1 MTGRFFLDTN
11 VLVYGYDRSQP
22 AKQAGA
28 LRLMDSLASIGDGV
42 ISAQVLSELFAALT
56 RKLPDR
62 LPAEAALERLEA
74 CCRIWTVVALT
85 AETILL
91 AARAAHEFQMS
102 IRDAQIWAAAW
113 LCGVPIVLTEDMP
126 SGARIG
132 GVRYVN
138 PFREAFRLADYVD

>member
-1 MTGRFFLDTN
+1 MTGGFFLDTN
-11 VLVYGYDRSQP
+11 VLVYGYDRAQP
-22 AKQAGA
+22 VKQARA
-28 LRLMDSLASIGDGV
+28 LRLMDSLTATGDGV
-42 ISAQVLSELFAALT
+42 ISAQVLSELFAVLT
-56 RKLPDR
+56 RKLPER

-74 CCRIWTVVALT
+74 CRRIWTVVALT

-102 IRDAQIWAAAW
+102 IWDAQIWAAAR
-113 LCGVPIVLTEDMP
+113 LSGVPIVLTEDMP

-138 PFREAFRLADYVD
+138 PFAEGFRLADYVD